1 MKKITYILLSII
13 LFSCSNPIENSTT
26 YFENNIDTNLKEDIK
41 LFSTTIDF
49 IYYSDPTNYW
59 YSDEYT
65 YKDIL
70 SDKFKIGYR
79 GMLSLKEKASIL
91 ASSTEETEV
100 IRASEYLV
108 DEIDSTL
115 KELKDKQKGLETLNG
130 AFGFEFGGVNGL
142 LDLGN
147 ALSSREEREEFEKKN
162 GGFPELVLLAYSS
175 LADLI
180 IERMRE
186 MADNV
191 FELEKTAFKKYSPSI
206 EEKRI
211 IRTNLQNLVNK
222 KIEKLYFGGDKD
234 SIENMQKFLWN
245 YYDEK
250 YEL

>member
-1 MKKITYILLSII
+1 MKKTTFLLLSII
-13 LFSCSNPIENSTT
+13 LLGCSNPIENSTT
-26 YFENNIDTNLKEDIK
+26 YFENNINSNLKDDIK
-41 LFSTTIDF
+41 LFGSTIDF

-59 YSDEYT
+59 YSDDYT
-65 YKDIL
+65 YREIL
-70 SDKFKIGYR
+70 NDKFSIGYR
-79 GMLSLKEKASIL
+79 GMLNLKEKASAL
-91 ASSTEETEV
+91 VLSTEETEV
-100 IRASEYLV
+100 IQASEYLI

-115 KELKDKQKGLETLNG
+115 KELKDKQKSLETLNG

-147 ALSSREEREEFEKKN
+147 ALSSEEEREEVEKKN

-180 IERMRE
+180 VERMRE

-191 FELEKTAFKKYSPSI
+191 YELEKTAFDKYSPSI

-211 IRTNLQNLVNK
+211 IRTNLQNIINK
-222 KIEKLYFGGDKD
+222 RIEKLYFGGDEE

-250 YEL
+250 YEI